1 MVGHAR
7 FAFRSLMPA
16 AIAFAAIGCGDHAA
30 THTPTPA
37 DSGWDGGPV
46 CGRCDDAGKDARID
60 ALDGALDGDAASLGD
75 GGASNADAGSDG
87 PACNDCGACEERMLA
102 IGSAK
107 HAEGDIDYKD
117 DPPAGGAHN
126 PCWAEWGAHTDE
138 VRPENWVHNLEH
150 GGVVLLYWCPDG
162 CADTI
167 AELTKF
173 ADTHERA
180 LLTPYRDLQTRFAYV
195 SWGYRLLT
203 NCDDTA
209 LVRMFYDAH
218 VGRGPEDATSGPPAV
233 CR

>member
-1 MVGHAR
+1 MAR
-7 FAFRSLMPA
+7 KRIAVHWLVTV
-16 AIAFAAIGCGDHAA
+16 AIATAAFGCGDDAR
-30 THTPTPA
+30 TQTPA

-46 CGRCDDAGKDARID
+46 CGPCGDAGKDARVV
-60 ALDGALDGDAASLGD
+60 ALDGALGEDTMLGDSGASDGDAGN
-75 GGASNADAGSDG
+75 GG
-87 PACNDCGACEERMLA
+87 PACASCGACEEQMIA
-102 IGSAK
+102 IGAAK
-107 HAEGDIDYKD
+107 HLEGDIDYKD
-117 DPPAGGAHN
+117 SPPAGGAHN
-126 PCWAEWGAHTDE
+126 PCWAEWGAHAKE

-167 AELTKF
+167 AQLTEF

-180 LLTPYRDLQTRFAYV
+180 LLTPYRDLPTRFAYV

-203 NCDDTA
+203 NCDDLATA
-209 LVRMFYDAH
+209 RMFYDAH